1 MVDSLKAD
9 RPHTR
14 LKQQTKVISASY
26 EIFFSSYHDR
36 LMQPSDDSVDVM
48 ITTQA
53 RILSGWT
60 DIINAKTEV
69 WWVPELGNIKQHSN

>member
-69 WWVPELGNIKQHSN
+69 W